1 MLSNW
6 LNMGPMKDE
15 PVSTTTSSIENQV
28 QIIINGQ
35 RLELSSAD
43 VHVTFNAG
51 YCEFTASSSSLRVVV
66 TGWLVMQL
74 THRSPQS

>member
-6 LNMGPMKDE
+6 PSMGPMKEE
-15 PVSTTTSSIENQV
+15 PVSTTSSIENHV

-35 RLELSSAD
+35 RLELCSAD
-43 VHVTFNAG
+43 VHVKFNAG
-51 YCEFTASSSSLRVVV
+51 CCEFTASSSSLRVVV